1 MGLRRATPDDIDDL
15 VRLRRV
21 MFEAMGVDHSG
32 EEWARTC
39 AAVLRAELASGAM
52 AAFVVEEGGRVVA
65 GGVGM
70 VAQRLPGPRNPTGRH
85 GYVQSIATDEEWRGR
100 GYARA
105 VFAALLDWFEE
116 NGVTSVALHATGA
129 GAPLYRSF
137 GFTEP
142 SHLPLSRHS
151 SR

>member
-1 MGLRRATPDDIDDL
+1 LDVEEL

-21 MFEAMGVDHSG
+21 MFEAMGVDHSSP
-32 EEWARTC
+32 EWA
-39 AAVLRAELASGAM
+39 AATERVLRTSLAAGSM
-52 AAFVVEEGGRVVA
+52 AAFVVDGDGGRLAA

-85 GYVQSIATDEEWRGR
+85 GYIQSMATDPSARRR

-105 VFAALLDWFEE
+105 VFEALLGWFEE
-116 NGVTSVALHATGA
+116 QGVGSVALHATDE
-129 GAPLYRSF
+129 GAPLYRSY

-142 SHLPLSRHS
+142 ANLPLSRHVPP
-151 SR
+151 